1 MIFWYAHGHFPVF
14 QVNQCSSYQSN
25 MGYCDTHA
33 GKLNQVTYS
42 SSFLQEEQRT
52 GKVHQVRE
60 FMNRFSEFYY
70 LKITRIGVVRECLH

>member
-33 GKLNQVTYS
+33 GKLNQVTYN
-42 SSFLQEEQRT
+42 SSFLQEEQIT
-52 GKVHQVRE
+52 GKVH
-60 FMNRFSEFYY
+60 
-70 LKITRIGVVRECLH
+70 